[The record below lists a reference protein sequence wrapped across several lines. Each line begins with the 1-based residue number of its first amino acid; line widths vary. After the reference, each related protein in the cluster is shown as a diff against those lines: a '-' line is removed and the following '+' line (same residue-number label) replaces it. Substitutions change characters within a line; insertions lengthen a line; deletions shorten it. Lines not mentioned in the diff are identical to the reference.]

1 MNGSSVYEKINMVQN
16 FLSLINICN
25 KVAYDNSFLKAQEG
39 YNISS
44 EFVDFNSFYAWQ
56 QVIIWAD
63 CLVIMCAGASFIRQL
78 ITWVPKQ
85 FQTFTDLI
93 VQYVNLNQ
101 ILLWLASIYLL
112 GAVAVYLTLVFGNYV
127 FMFSRFPLVL
137 INSMRVFLDGFFYTP
152 KTTFL
157 IEETTEEISN
167 SVGNFTQ
174 LFAIFLVRMFSQY
187 ILFNLMIVQIL

>member
-1 MNGSSVYEKINMVQN
+1 MVQN

-25 KVAYDNSFLKAQEG
+25 KAAYDNSFSKAQEG

-44 EFVDFNSFYAWQ
+44 EFVDLNSFYAWQ

-78 ITWVPKQ
+78 ITWVPQQ

-127 FMFSRFPLVL
+127 FMFGRFPLVL
-137 INSMRVFLDGFFYTP
+137 INSMRVFLDGFFYIP
-152 KTTFL
+152 ITTFL
-157 IEETTEEISN
+157 IEETTEDISN